1 MKSFLFGDP
10 TAELQSEYISTIY
23 ICLNDRV
30 ETVVYIMINLKTEK
44 KKNDDVNFFSF
55 FLILTFFYLNVSIS
69 ILILTASL
77 FNMRVNTYIYI
88 YR

>member
-44 KKNDDVNFFSF
+44 KKKK
-55 FLILTFFYLNVSIS
+55 
-69 ILILTASL
+69 
-77 FNMRVNTYIYI
+77 MMM
-88 YR
+88 